1 MTSSNPF
8 DSPGKRAVRDL
19 WNTPL
24 LRLLNQEHGFR
35 YRYMGLPGVDL
46 LDVKRWHDMIDEVI
60 AFEVRARPTP
70 DDPEGRR
77 QILALRRNLRLLGVP
92 GHAFFGPMEEVII
105 LRQDYDGK
113 PYDQK
118 KVITLYNLDFC
129 DEIASRIS
137 TREQG
142 RQVWRFEAIRQ
153 ILRDQQQAFQ
163 QHGGPKSFIVLLTV
177 RDQIDSQKLREF
189 LSEGLY
195 DDTRAYLESCGGMKA
210 LPLQGPVLGTHT
222 WALKA
227 FIHNTLR
234 QYLTNPHISATFFP
248 LVRYIGTP
256 VQTGRGRL
264 QSPMLHC
271 MLLCRFDE
279 QQAPIPSH
287 LPGDYLASVSSVAVS
302 AQGDL
307 GWDPQPGE
315 PPSQGGY
322 PSSSTWLE
330 DLGQCFLQES

>member
-1 MTSSNPF
+1 MTTRNPF

-19 WNTPL
+19 WNTPF
-24 LRLLNQEHGFR
+24 LRLLNREHGFR

-46 LDVKRWHDMIDEVI
+46 LDVKRWHDMIDEII
-60 AFEVRARPTP
+60 AFEVRARPTR

-92 GHAFFGPMEEVII
+92 GHAFFGPMEEVVV

-113 PYDQK
+113 RYDQK
-118 KVITLYNLDFC
+118 RVITLYNLDFC

-142 RQVWRFEAIRQ
+142 KQVWRFEAIRQ
-153 ILRDQQQAFQ
+153 ILRDQQQSFQ
-163 QHGGPKSFIVLLTV
+163 QHGDPSVFVVLLTV
-177 RDQIDSQKLREF
+177 RDQIDSQKLRGF
-189 LSEGLY
+189 LSGSLY
-195 DDTRAYLESCGGMKA
+195 DDTRAYLESCGGVKSLA
-210 LPLQGPVLGTHT
+210 LQGPVLGTHT

-248 LVRYIGTP
+248 LVRYLGTP
-256 VQTGRGRL
+256 VRTGRGRL

-279 QQAPIPSH
+279 QQAPTPSH
-287 LPGDYLASVSSVAVS
+287 LPGDYLASVSSVAVT

-315 PPSQGGY
+315 PPSQPGN
-322 PSSSTWLE
+322 PSSAMWLQ
-330 DLGQCFLQES
+330 DLGLSVLDES